1 SIAIIL
7 LVVGYFVNS
16 CVQEERKET
25 KARLE
30 EEVKEQKVRDA
41 VLGLQKRT
49 GASAAW
55 VDSLEGERHR
65 RRDPVLTVELE
76 KLWLTGNPIIFVGE
90 IADVVRSSDS
100 QYLVTI

>member
-1 SIAIIL
+1 FVSFRTVSFASVLRFAFGPGALMRRVVSIAIIL

-76 KLWLTGNPIIFVGE
+76 
-90 IADVVRSSDS
+90 
-100 QYLVTI
+100 